1 MLFYVVTYL
10 GNSKLLVEVRE
21 ALSWLN
27 IKGVNTD
34 YKHGTRVVYFFKY
47 LTKRT
52 LTECCTNLKLFTCE
66 MYNVRPILWYYCF
79 SHLLWLSS

>member
-34 YKHGTRVVYFFKY
+34 YKHGTRVVYF
-47 LTKRT
+47 L
-52 LTECCTNLKLFTCE
+52 N
-66 MYNVRPILWYYCF
+66 I
-79 SHLLWLSS
+79 